1 MRASTSR
8 ACGSVCSV
16 GTAAPPSSSPRSSPA
31 STTARTRF
39 TPCTGARSEPT
50 RSEWSRRCAITTIS
64 TRSSTTRSWSG
75 GSFCRRAKG
84 DGTAMMLNPVDRSL
98 LRLLLYY
105 VLLVAGTIVL
115 ARYMTAVSRAVSI
128 EGPPTG
134 NTAKEVRRTLEEG
147 GSATGDATAA
157 RPTPATTTAL
167 AMIGA
172 LALVIPVARVYMLT
186 KQRQG
191 YDPSVVQTVILL
203 PVAVAGIV
211 AVVQNS
217 LALAFSLAGLAAA
230 VRFRNTLKDTKDAVY
245 IFVAMGVGI
254 AAGVQAL
261 ALCFVMSVIYNVS
274 VVTLWALN
282 VGDTYPGEPR
292 PSFTGEF
299 PIAAALPPIRDEL
312 LVDADPAARPLVE
325 RALDRL
331 TKRWRLIEQGSG
343 TDGRVALTYD
353 VRLKKKTTR
362 SALID
367 AIARE
372 AAPHVATATFQAQPA
387 PG

>member
-16 GTAAPPSSSPRSSPA
+16 GTAAPPTSSRRSLPA

-39 TPCTGARSEPT
+39 TRCTAAWSEPT

-115 ARYMTAVSRAVSI
+115 ARYVPTVRRAVSL
-128 EGPPTG
+128 EGPPPG
-134 NTAKEVRRTLEEG
+134 ITAKELRKTLEEG
-147 GSATGDATAA
+147 GSATGEATAA

-172 LALVIPVARVYMLT
+172 LALVIR
-186 KQRQG
+186 
-191 YDPSVVQTVILL
+191 
-203 PVAVAGIV
+203 
-211 AVVQNS
+211 
-217 LALAFSLAGLAAA
+217 
-230 VRFRNTLKDTKDAVY
+230 
-245 IFVAMGVGI
+245 
-254 AAGVQAL
+254 
-261 ALCFVMSVIYNVS
+261 FVMSVIYNAS

-299 PIAAALPPIRDEL
+299 QIATALPAIHDIL
-312 LVDADPAARPLVE
+312 LVDADPAAQPLVE
-325 RALDRL
+325 RMLERL
-331 TKRWRLIEQGSG
+331 TKSWRLIEQGSG
-343 TDGRVALTYD
+343 TDGRTTFTYE

-362 SALID
+362 AALIV
-367 AIARE
+367 AIA
-372 AAPHVATATFQAQPA
+372 
-387 PG
+387 

>member
-1 MRASTSR
+1 MST
-8 ACGSVCSV
+8 
-16 GTAAPPSSSPRSSPA
+16 
-31 STTARTRF
+31 
-39 TPCTGARSEPT
+39 
-50 RSEWSRRCAITTIS
+50 
-64 TRSSTTRSWSG
+64 
-75 GSFCRRAKG
+75 
-84 DGTAMMLNPVDRSL
+84 NPVDRSL

-105 VLLVAGTIVL
+105 VLLVLGAVIL
-115 ARYMTAVSRAVSI
+115 ARYVPAVHRAVSL
-128 EGPPTG
+128 EGPPPG
-134 NTAKEVRRTLEEG
+134 MTAKELRKTLEQG
-147 GSATGDATAA
+147 GGATDEAA
-157 RPTPATTTAL
+157 RPTPAAATAL

-245 IFVAMGVGI
+245 IFVAMGVGL
-254 AAGVQAL
+254 AAGAQAL
-261 ALCFVMSVIYNVS
+261 ALCFVMTVIYNVS

-299 PIAAALPPIRDEL
+299 QIAEALPAAGDTL
-312 LVDADPAARPLVE
+312 LVDADATAQPMVE

-343 TDGRVALTYD
+343 ADGRITLTYD

-362 SALID
+362 SGLID

-372 AAPHVATATFQAQPA
+372 AAPHVATATFQGLA
-387 PG
+387 

>member
-1 MRASTSR
+1 MS
-8 ACGSVCSV
+8 
-16 GTAAPPSSSPRSSPA
+16 
-31 STTARTRF
+31 
-39 TPCTGARSEPT
+39 
-50 RSEWSRRCAITTIS
+50 
-64 TRSSTTRSWSG
+64 
-75 GSFCRRAKG
+75 
-84 DGTAMMLNPVDRSL
+84 LNPVDRSL

-115 ARYMTAVSRAVSI
+115 ARYVPAVRHAVSL
-128 EGPPTG
+128 EGPPPG
-134 NTAKEVRRTLEEG
+134 ITAKELRKTLEEG
-147 GSATGDATAA
+147 GGATGEVATA
-157 RPTPATTTAL
+157 RPTPATSTAL

-186 KQRQG
+186 KQHQG

-299 PIAAALPPIRDEL
+299 QIATALPAIRDVL
-312 LVDADPAARPLVE
+312 LVDADPPAQPLVE
-325 RALDRL
+325 RMLERL
-331 TKRWRLIEQGSG
+331 TKSWRLIEEGSG
-343 TDGRVALTYD
+343 TDGRMTLTYE

-362 SALID
+362 AALID

-387 PG
+387 TG

>member
-1 MRASTSR
+1 DPMRASASR
-8 ACGSVCSV
+8 ACGSACSV
-16 GTAAPPSSSPRSSPA
+16 GTAAPPISSPRSSRG
-31 STTARTRF
+31 STTARTRS

-50 RSEWSRRCAITTIS
+50 QSGWSRRCATTTIS
-64 TRSSTTRSWSG
+64 TGSSMPRSWSG
-75 GSFCRRAKG
+75 GSSCRRAEG
-84 DGTAMMLNPVDRSL
+84 DPSVSLNSVDRSL
-98 LRLLLYY
+98 LRLLLCQ
-105 VLLVAGTIVL
+105 VLLVLGTIVL
-115 ARYMTAVSRAVSI
+115 ARYVPAVRQAVSL
-128 EGPPTG
+128 EGPPPG
-134 NTAKEVRRTLEEG
+134 ITAKELRKTLEEG
-147 GSATGDATAA
+147 GGATGEAAAA
-157 RPTPATTTAL
+157 RPTPATSTAL

-274 VVTLWALN
+274 VVTLWSIFRSSN
-282 VGDTYPGEPR
+282 VATP
-292 PSFTGEF
+292 
-299 PIAAALPPIRDEL
+299 AAAARCVPPGSSVAFCSGLPSWAKPMYTMPVNEVTTL
-312 LVDADPAARPLVE
+312 L
-325 RALDRL
+325 
-331 TKRWRLIEQGSG
+331 
-343 TDGRVALTYD
+343 
-353 VRLKKKTTR
+353 
-362 SALID
+362 
-367 AIARE
+367 
-372 AAPHVATATFQAQPA
+372 
-387 PG
+387 

>member
-16 GTAAPPSSSPRSSPA
+16 GTAAPPTNSLRSSPA

-39 TPCTGARSEPT
+39 TRCTGARSEPT

-75 GSFCRRAKG
+75 GNSCRGARG
-84 DGTAMMLNPVDRSL
+84 DPAMSLNPVDRSL

-115 ARYMTAVSRAVSI
+115 ARYVPAVRHAVSL
-128 EGPPTG
+128 EGPPPG
-134 NTAKEVRRTLEEG
+134 ITAKELRKTLEEG
-147 GSATGDATAA
+147 GGATGEAAAA
-157 RPTPATTTAL
+157 RPTPATSTAL

-191 YDPSVVQTVILL
+191 YDPSVVQTVSLL

-245 IFVAMGVGI
+245 IFVAMGVGL

-292 PSFTGEF
+292 PS
-299 PIAAALPPIRDEL
+299 
-312 LVDADPAARPLVE
+312 
-325 RALDRL
+325 LDRKS
-331 TKRWRLIEQGSG
+331 TRLNSSHLVISYA
-343 TDGRVALTYD
+343 VFC
-353 VRLKKKTTR
+353 LKKKNMKQLVP
-362 SALID
+362 S
-367 AIARE
+367 
-372 AAPHVATATFQAQPA
+372 P
-387 PG
+387 

>member
-1 MRASTSR
+1 M
-8 ACGSVCSV
+8 
-16 GTAAPPSSSPRSSPA
+16 
-31 STTARTRF
+31 TT
-39 TPCTGARSEPT
+39 
-50 RSEWSRRCAITTIS
+50 
-64 TRSSTTRSWSG
+64 
-75 GSFCRRAKG
+75 
-84 DGTAMMLNPVDRSL
+84 NPVDRSL

-105 VLLVAGTIVL
+105 VLLVLGAVIL
-115 ARYMTAVSRAVSI
+115 ARYVPAVHRAVSLEG
-128 EGPPTG
+128 EGPAPG
-134 NTAKEVRRTLEEG
+134 MTAKELRKTLEQGAGVTDE
-147 GSATGDATAA
+147 AVA
-157 RPTPATTTAL
+157 RPTPAAATAL
-167 AMIGA
+167 AMVGA

-211 AVVQNS
+211 AVIQNS
-217 LALAFSLAGLAAA
+217 LVLAFSLAGLAAA
-230 VRFRNTLKDTKDAVY
+230 VRFRNTLKDSKDAVY
-245 IFVAMGVGI
+245 IFVAMGAGL

-261 ALCFVMSVIYNVS
+261 ALCFVMTVIYNIS

-299 PIAAALPPIRDEL
+299 QIAEALPAAGDTL
-312 LVDADPAARPLVE
+312 LVDADAAAQPMVE

-331 TKRWRLIEQGSG
+331 TKRWRLIEQASG
-343 TDGRVALTYD
+343 ADGRLNLTYE

-362 SALID
+362 SGVID

-372 AAPHVATATFQAQPA
+372 AAPHVATATFQA
-387 PG
+387 

>member
-1 MRASTSR
+1 M
-8 ACGSVCSV
+8 
-16 GTAAPPSSSPRSSPA
+16 SP
-31 STTARTRF
+31 
-39 TPCTGARSEPT
+39 
-50 RSEWSRRCAITTIS
+50 
-64 TRSSTTRSWSG
+64 
-75 GSFCRRAKG
+75 
-84 DGTAMMLNPVDRSL
+84 NPVDRSL

-105 VLLVAGTIVL
+105 VLLVLGTIVL
-115 ARYMTAVSRAVSI
+115 ARYVPAVRQAVSL
-128 EGPPTG
+128 EGPPPG
-134 NTAKEVRRTLEEG
+134 ITAKELRKTLEEG
-147 GSATGDATAA
+147 GGATGEAAA
-157 RPTPATTTAL
+157 RPTPATSTAL

-191 YDPSVVQTVILL
+191 YDPPSVVQTVILL

-387 PG
+387 TG

>member
-1 MRASTSR
+1 MS
-8 ACGSVCSV
+8 
-16 GTAAPPSSSPRSSPA
+16 
-31 STTARTRF
+31 
-39 TPCTGARSEPT
+39 
-50 RSEWSRRCAITTIS
+50 
-64 TRSSTTRSWSG
+64 
-75 GSFCRRAKG
+75 
-84 DGTAMMLNPVDRSL
+84 LNPADRSL
-98 LRLLLYY
+98 LQLLLYY
-105 VLLVAGTIVL
+105 VLLVLGTVIL
-115 ARYMTAVSRAVSI
+115 ARYVPAVRHAVSL
-128 EGPPTG
+128 EGGPPPG
-134 NTAKEVRRTLEEG
+134 VTAKELRKALEEG
-147 GSATGDATAA
+147 GGATGEAAAA
-157 RPTPATTTAL
+157 RPTPATATAV

-203 PVAVAGIV
+203 PVAIAGIV

-245 IFVAMGVGI
+245 IFVAMGVGL
-254 AAGVQAL
+254 ATGVQAL
-261 ALCFVMSVIYNVS
+261 ALGFVMTVIYNVS

-299 PIAAALPPIRDEL
+299 PIAAALPAAGDEL
-312 LVDADPAARPLVE
+312 VVDADAAARPLVE

-331 TKRWRLIEQGSG
+331 TKRWRLLEQGSG
-343 TDGRVALTYD
+343 TDGRITLTYE
-353 VRLKKKTTR
+353 VRLKKKTLR

-367 AIARE
+367 AVARE
-372 AAPHVATATFQAQPA
+372 AAPHVATATFRALA
-387 PG
+387 

>member
-16 GTAAPPSSSPRSSPA
+16 GTAAPPSNSPRSSPA

-39 TPCTGARSEPT
+39 TRCTGARSEPT

-64 TRSSTTRSWSG
+64 TRSSTTRSWCG
-75 GSFCRRAKG
+75 GSSCRRATG

-115 ARYMTAVSRAVSI
+115 ARYVPAVRRAVSL
-128 EGPPTG
+128 EGPPPG
-134 NTAKEVRRTLEEG
+134 ITAKELRRTLEEG
-147 GSATGDATAA
+147 GSATGEATAA

-203 PVAVAGIV
+203 PVAVAGTV

-230 VRFRNTLKDTKDAVY
+230 VRFRNTLQDSKDAVY

-261 ALCFVMSVIYNVS
+261 ALCFVMTVIYNVS
-274 VVTLWALN
+274 VVTLWTLN

-299 PIAAALPPIRDEL
+299 AIAAASPAADDEL
-312 LVDADPAARPLVE
+312 LVDADPTAQRMVE

-331 TKRWRLIEQGSG
+331 TKRWRLVEQASG
-343 TDGRVALTYD
+343 TYGRTTLTYE

-362 SALID
+362 AALIE

-372 AAPHVATATFQAQPA
+372 AAPHVATAAFRSLA
-387 PG
+387 